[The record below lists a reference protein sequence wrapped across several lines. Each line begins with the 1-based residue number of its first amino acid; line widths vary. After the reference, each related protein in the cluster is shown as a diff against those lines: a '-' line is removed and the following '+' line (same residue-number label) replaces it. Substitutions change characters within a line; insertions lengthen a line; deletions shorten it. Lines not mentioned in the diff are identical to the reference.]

1 MWLSIH
7 ASPLNASNLD
17 GPIQSGRDVSELRLI
32 ARGDRVASPMI
43 DETKAGAQLRIPAK
57 GTSRR

>member
-17 GPIQSGRDVSELRLI
+17 GPIQSGRDVSERE
-32 ARGDRVASPMI
+32 ATGSP
-43 DETKAGAQLRIPAK
+43 
-57 GTSRR
+57 RR